1 MSQIR
6 FKLLSLKCSI
16 DSIEELKSVL
26 TVNLYQEL
34 SGAGFVDVYIEDN
47 QLKGSYAETKTIT
60 RVVTDPFGVS
70 QEFDFIDYSYV
81 SFLIQK
87 FGPRRFVLTILSPPQ
102 SVKSLIDKFSA
113 IIQGGIVVLSKDLN
127 LNKLYS
133 LLLDT
138 NELSNLRVDR
148 LRVGNFSIS
157 DTAKASMEI
166 VSRKS
171 AFDEI
176 DSVVCNRTFTVDK
189 IKGRGL
195 YRESSFTF
203 ELVKTGLGSVTEEVF
218 PLIRALIIKNLED
231 IQIG

>member
-16 DSIEELKSVL
+16 DNIDELKSVL
-26 TVNLYQEL
+26 SNNFYEKLL
-34 SGAGFVDVYIEDN
+34 GSGFVDVYIEDN
-47 QLKGSYAETKTIT
+47 ELKGSFAETKTIT
-60 RVVTDPFGVS
+60 RVVTDPFGIS

-81 SFLIQK
+81 NFSIQK
-87 FGPRRFVLTILSPPQ
+87 VFPGRYVLTILSPPQ

-113 IIQGGIVVLSKDLN
+113 IIPGGIVVLSKDLN
-127 LNKLYS
+127 LNKLYV
-133 LLLDT
+133 LLLDA
-138 NELSNLRVDR
+138 EGLSNLRVDR

-176 DSVVCNRTFTVDK
+176 ESVVRNRAFTVDK

-203 ELVKTGLGSVTEEVF
+203 ELVKTGLGSVTEEVL
-218 PLIRALIIKNLED
+218 PLIKTLLIKNLD
-231 IQIG
+231 YIQVG